1 MEIFIALGLIVLVA
15 LNAPVDTKPPQEIKS
30 VSTSI
35 GDKSTSIEDKQA
47 VQPKAKPTKKKAVK
61 KVAKADPNKQQL
73 NKEAVKVDSNKQP
86 ATKEVAKKETAK
98 TEPVKEPPATVSSP
112 AQKSNQYNLLYYI
125 LGFLTLGATAAYFY
139 FRTKSKA
146 TEAKIYTSDEL
157 KKSLEQDTD
166 EFKSQT
172 SEPKTNIEPQQ
183 SSSSDQP
190 PSDPK
195 PIIEPQ
201 QSSSDQ
207 PASDPKPE
215 DETKK
220 T

>member
-1 MEIFIALGLIVLVA
+1 MEILVA
-15 LNAPVDTKPPQEIKS
+15 LGIIILAVVNAPVDTKPPQEIKP
-30 VSTSI
+30 V
-35 GDKSTSIEDKQA
+35 STSIEDKQA
-47 VQPKAKPTKKKAVK
+47 VQPKAKPTKKKPVK
-61 KVAKADPNKQQL
+61 KVAKADPNKQKL

-86 ATKEVAKKETAK
+86 ATKEVVKKETAK

-139 FRTKSKA
+139 FRTKSKTA
-146 TEAKIYTSDEL
+146 DTKIYTSDEL
-157 KKSLEQDTD
+157 KKSLQQDSD
-166 EFKSQT
+166 KFKYQPP
-172 SEPKTNIEPQQ
+172 EPKPIIKPQQ
-183 SSSSDQP
+183 SSSDQP

-201 QSSSDQ
+201 QSSSSDQ

-215 DETKK
+215 DGTKK